1 MPAKGIG
8 KNSGWV
14 TEPMGKLQE
23 LGEELRGVFSG
34 RGARLLDSFLPPV
47 VFLILNSLANVN
59 VALWGALGVSV
70 IFAVYRILQ
79 KENLTYALGGLGGT
93 LLAALFVKLS
103 GSGSG
108 FFLPGF
114 FSGATTVILCV
125 VSVAFNRP
133 LVAWSSFLTRRWSLD
148 WYWHPRVLPAYN
160 EVTIFWAVA
169 FSARLTFEFW
179 LYQQDAVG
187 ALATVRILL
196 GWPFIVALLIVTY
209 LYGLWRLG
217 KLQGPSVEEF
227 KAGKAPPWEGQKRG
241 F

>member
-1 MPAKGIG
+1 
-8 KNSGWV
+8 
-14 TEPMGKLQE
+14 MGKLQE
-23 LGEELRGVFSG
+23 LGEELSGVMSG
-34 RGARLLDSFLPPV
+34 RGSRLLDSFLPAV
-47 VFLILNSLANVN
+47 VFLICNSFLDVN
-59 VALWGALGVSV
+59 IALIGAIGISIL
-70 IFAVYRILQ
+70 FAIYRILR

-93 LLAALFVKLS
+93 LLAAVFVKLS

-114 FSGATTVILCV
+114 VSSSITVIACV
-125 VSVAFNRP
+125 VSVALNRP
-133 LVAWSSFLTRRWSLD
+133 LVAWSSFITRRWSLD
-148 WYWHPRVLPAYN
+148 WYWHPQVLPAYN

-169 FSARLTFEFW
+169 FAARLTFEFW

-196 GWPFIVALLIVTY
+196 GWPFIVLLLIISY
-209 LYGLWRLG
+209 IYGLWRLG
-217 KLQGPSVEEF
+217 TLHGPSVEEF